1 MVLIGIAAGVDLG
14 IVGGESRG
22 LPFVVGRLWLIP
34 GVAGGELSVAVWRI
48 GPKEGVMCTNLS
60 FITTRRCQVSTC
72 QVPDSWTK
80 VLHHR
85 ARFVVHSPAWLLG
98 SVHTRSH
105 TLGHK
110 SRDTAD
116 HHVRLVRLSSM
127 ASTTAHKQGQT

>member
-1 MVLIGIAAGVDLG
+1 
-14 IVGGESRG
+14 
-22 LPFVVGRLWLIP
+22 
-34 GVAGGELSVAVWRI
+34 
-48 GPKEGVMCTNLS
+48 MCTNLP

-72 QVPDSWTK
+72 QVPDSGTK

-85 ARFVVHSPAWLLG
+85 ARFVVHSLAWLLG

-105 TLGHK
+105 TLGHR

-127 ASTTAHKQGQT
+127 ASTTAHKQGLT